1 MNLLAWLVFGLIAGA
16 LAKLLMPGRD
26 GGGWLATMLLGIAGA
41 FAGGWLGAH
50 LWGSEG
56 ITGFDLHSFGLAVLG
71 AGVLLVLYRVFFP
84 GRRPRGAAARDRRAA

>member
-16 LAKLLMPGRD
+16 IAKLLVPGRD
-26 GGGWLATMLLGIAGA
+26 PGGWFVTMLLGIVGA
-41 FAGGWLGAH
+41 FAGGWTGAH

-71 AGVLLVLYRVFFP
+71 AGVLLVLYRIFFP
-84 GRRPRGAAARDRRAA
+84 ARRADAAHKDRRAA